1 MPNIITRLDLYNWI
15 CKELKDMSLYLEFYS
30 NKVYLEDLIYNL
42 IPRFF
47 VRVRKLCKI
56 MQNYAKLLQIDVE
69 ECYSFIKFVI
79 KNYCNQSVI
88 DIKVN
93 NE

>member
-42 IPRFF
+42 IPRFLSELENYA
-47 VRVRKLCKI
+47 KLCKI
-56 MQNYAKLLQIDVE
+56 MQNYCKLMW
-69 ECYSFIKFVI
+69 KNVI
-79 KNYCNQSVI
+79 LLLNL
-88 DIKVN
+88 
-93 NE
+93 